1 MSGKPIKKKS
11 EQVGQAAPAEVNAP
25 EAPVITPTVTGHYQP
40 VTQSSAPPQP
50 DSAAP
55 ELTGSDTIVTLSV
68 SGSQMDTEQV
78 NQDQVTL
85 TAVLAQEYADKP
97 AGVEVLLV
105 QAISLN
111 GFYRAG
117 QFWPHEGVHAFV
129 SYDADSDT
137 AENEANMVAPFI
149 SIATAERLKAEPN
162 LRVTVVETVV
172 TDAEGE

>member
-55 ELTGSDTIVTLSV
+55 ELTGSDTIVTLNV

-85 TAVLAQEYADKP
+85 TDVLAQEYADKP
-97 AGVEVLLV
+97 AGVESSAPPQPDSAAPELT
-105 QAISLN
+105 
-111 GFYRAG
+111 G
-117 QFWPHEGVHAFV
+117 
-129 SYDADSDT
+129 SDT
-137 AENEANMVAPFI
+137 I
-149 SIATAERLKAEPN
+149 
-162 LRVTVVETVV
+162 VTLNVSGSQM
-172 TDAEGE
+172 D